1 MSMSCD
7 DKCACDCHSTPEG
20 IVISD
25 HWESISDEGMAKLR
39 QMWQDALVSGRVTVL
54 TDDDGK

>member
-1 MSMSCD
+1 MSCD
-7 DKCACDCHSTPEG
+7 DKCTCECHSVPEG

-39 QMWQDALVSGRVTVL
+39 QMWQDALVSGRVTVVE
-54 TDDDGK
+54 D